1 MNLEGVKAA
10 ALSIRSLSMDQVQAA
25 NSGHP
30 GLPMGCAE
38 LGALLYG
45 DVLKHNPKEPKWINR
60 DRFVLSAGHGSAFI
74 YSLLHLSGYNLSLDE
89 LKRFRQ
95 MGSLTPGHPE
105 LNHTEGVETTTGPLG
120 AGFSNAVGMAI
131 AETFLADKFNTED
144 TKIIDHFTYAL
155 SGDGCMMEG
164 LTSEAASLAGHLGL
178 GKLIVFY
185 DSNRITIE
193 GSTELA
199 FTEDVKKRFQAYN
212 WQTFEG
218 DMHNPEDIENLIIR
232 AKEETAK
239 PTLIILNS
247 IIGKGSPNKEG
258 TAGIHGAPLGGDEI
272 TLTRKNLGIPVD
284 ESFYIHPDAVR
295 FFNEKKDNSVNDY
308 TKWTEMFGSWSKNN
322 PELKK
327 EWDLFF
333 ADKIDLSKVKWPQ
346 FKTGDCEASRKSSG
360 TVIKALTS
368 SVPNIIGGS
377 ADLAPSN
384 NTAMDF
390 GDYSL
395 SNRGGRTLH
404 FGVREH
410 AMGGIANGITLHG
423 VLRTFCATFMV
434 FADYMRPTIRLAA
447 LMNLPTIFIF
457 THDSIFVGEDGPT
470 HQPVEHLASMRIIPG
485 LTVLRPGDAEETVE
499 SWKMAVENKTGPTVL
514 ALTRQNLSV
523 FDKSDS
529 DWKSTIRKGAYIA
542 SECSGEPEVVVV
554 ATGSEVNLALDAAK
568 ATSKNVRVVSM
579 ISRETFQKQESS
591 FRSSLI
597 PPGVKTVVVEAG
609 VRSGWEG
616 IATSSDDILSIDTF
630 GISAPAAEVKKYF
643 GLTVENLV
651 KIIGSY
657 IIP

>member
-1 MNLEGVKAA
+1 MNLEGLKAA

-45 DVLKHNPKEPKWINR
+45 DVLKHNPKEPKWIDR

-74 YSLLHLSGYNLSLDE
+74 YSLLHLSGYNLPLVE
-89 LKRFRQ
+89 LKKFRQ

-105 LNHTEGVETTTGPLG
+105 LHHTEGVETTTGPLG
-120 AGFSNAVGMAI
+120 AGFSNSVGMAI
-131 AETFLADKFNTED
+131 AETFLADKFNTND
-144 TKIIDHFTYAL
+144 AAVIDHYTYSL

-185 DSNRITIE
+185 DSNKITIE

-199 FTEDVKKRFQAYN
+199 FTENVKMRFQAYN
-212 WQTFEG
+212 WQTLEG
-218 DMHNPEDIENLIIR
+218 DMHNPEEMETLIKQ
-232 AKEETAK
+232 AKGDTGR

-247 IIGKGSPNKEG
+247 VIGKGSPNKEG
-258 TAGIHGAPLGGDEI
+258 TAGIHGAPLGNDEI
-272 TLTRKNLGIPVD
+272 IETRKNLGIPVD
-284 ESFYIHPDAVR
+284 ESFYIDPDAVR
-295 FFNEKKDNSVNDY
+295 YFNKKKDNSHRDY
-308 TKWTEMFGSWSKNN
+308 TKWTELFSKWSKNN
-322 PELKK
+322 PDLKK

-333 ADKIDLSKVKWPQ
+333 AGEIDLSGVQWPS
-346 FKTGDCEASRKSSG
+346 FKAGDSEASRKTSG
-360 TVIKALTS
+360 ATIKALTS
-368 SVPNIIGGS
+368 LVPNIIGGS

-390 GDYSL
+390 GDYGP
-395 SNRGGRTLH
+395 SNRAGRTLH

-423 VLRTFCATFMV
+423 GLRTFCATFMV

-447 LMNLPTIFIF
+447 LMNLPSIFIF

-470 HQPVEHLASMRIIPG
+470 HQPVEHLASLRIIPG
-485 LTVLRPGDAEETVE
+485 LTVLRPADAEETVE
-499 SWKMAVENKTGPTVL
+499 AWKMAMENSSGPTVL
-514 ALTRQNLSV
+514 ALTRQNLTV
-523 FDKSDS
+523 FAKDDS
-529 DWKSTIRKGAYIA
+529 NWKETIRKGAYIA
-542 SECSGEPEVVVV
+542 ADCSGTPEVVVV
-554 ATGSEVNLALDAAK
+554 ATGSEVNLALDAAN
-568 ATSKNVRVVSM
+568 ASNKNVRVVSV
-579 ISRETFQKQESS
+579 ISRETFQAQDST

-597 PPGVKTVVVEAG
+597 PTGVKTVVVEAG

-616 IATSSDDILSIDTF
+616 IASSPEDILSIDTF
-630 GISAPAAEVKKYF
+630 GISAPAAEIKKHF

-651 KIIGSY
+651 KIIG
-657 IIP
+657 

>member
-1 MNLEGVKAA
+1 MNLEGIKAA
-10 ALSIRSLSMDQVQAA
+10 ALSIRSLSMDQVQSA

-30 GLPMGCAE
+30 GLPMGCAD

-45 DVLKHNPKEPKWINR
+45 EVLKHNPKEPKWVDR

-74 YSLLHLSGYNLSLDE
+74 YSLLHLSGYNLPLDE

-144 TKIIDHFTYAL
+144 SEIIDHYTYSL

-164 LTSEAASLAGHLGL
+164 LTSESASLAGHLGL

-185 DSNRITIE
+185 DSNKITIE

-199 FTEDVKKRFQAYN
+199 FTENVKMRFQAYN
-212 WQTFEG
+212 WQTLEG
-218 DMHNPEDIENLIIR
+218 DMHNPEDIEKLINQ
-232 AKEETAK
+232 AKSDTDR
-239 PTLIILNS
+239 PSLIILNS

-258 TAGIHGAPLGGDEI
+258 TAGIHGAPLGTDEI
-272 TLTRKNLGIPVD
+272 ILTRKNLGIPED
-284 ESFYIHPDAVR
+284 ESFYIHPEAVKY
-295 FFNEKKDNSVNDY
+295 FNEKKENGNNDY
-308 TKWTEMFGSWSKNN
+308 KKWTEMFSSWSKNN
-322 PELKK
+322 PDLKK
-327 EWDLFF
+327 EWDMFF
-333 ADKIDLSKVKWPQ
+333 ADSIDLSGVNWPQ
-346 FKTGDCEASRKSSG
+346 FKEGDSEASRKTSG
-360 TVIKALTS
+360 STIKALTL
-368 SVPNIIGGS
+368 SVQNILGGS

-390 GDYSL
+390 GDYGPS
-395 SNRGGRTLH
+395 SRGGRTLH

-410 AMGGIANGITLHG
+410 AMGGVANGITLHG
-423 VLRTFCATFMV
+423 GLRTFCATFMV
-434 FADYMRPTIRLAA
+434 FADYMRPTIRLAS
-447 LMNLPTIFIF
+447 LMKLPTIFIF

-470 HQPVEHLASMRIIPG
+470 HQPVEHLASLRIIPG
-485 LTVLRPGDAEETVE
+485 VTVLRPGDAEETVE
-499 SWKMAVENKTGPTVL
+499 AWKIAVENTNGPTVL

-523 FDKSDS
+523 FTKSDS

-542 SECSGEPEVVVV
+542 SDCSGKPDVVVV

-568 ATSKNVRVVSM
+568 ASSKNVRVVSM
-579 ISRETFQKQESS
+579 ISRETFQSQNKA

-597 PPGVKTVVVEAG
+597 PSGTKTIVVEAG
-609 VRSGWEG
+609 VSSGWEG
-616 IATSSDDILSIDTF
+616 IASSFEDIIAIDTF
-630 GISAPAAEVKKYF
+630 GISAPAAELKEHF

-651 KIIGSY
+651 KVIG
-657 IIP
+657 

>member
-1 MNLEGVKAA
+1 MNLDGLKAA

-45 DVLKHNPKEPKWINR
+45 DVLKHNPEEPNWIDR

-74 YSLLHLSGYNLSLDE
+74 YSLLHLSGYNLPLDE

-105 LNHTEGVETTTGPLG
+105 LHHTQGVETTTGPLG

-131 AETFLADKFNTED
+131 AETFLADKFNTKD
-144 TKIIDHFTYAL
+144 TEIIDHFTFSLA
-155 SGDGCMMEG
+155 GDGCMMEG

-193 GSTELA
+193 GSTDLA
-199 FTEDVKKRFQAYN
+199 FTENVKLRFDAYG
-212 WQTFEG
+212 WQTLEG
-218 DMHNPEDIENLIIR
+218 DMYDPEEIENLINQGKSDNDR
-232 AKEETAK
+232 

-247 IIGKGSPNKEG
+247 VIGKGSPNKAG
-258 TAGIHGAPLGGDEI
+258 TAGIHGAPLGNDEI

-284 ESFYIHPDAVR
+284 ESFYIHPDAVK
-295 FFNEKKDNSVNDY
+295 FFNVKKEKSSSGY
-308 TKWTEMFGSWSKNN
+308 TKWSEMFSEWSKTN
-322 PELKK
+322 PDLRKK
-327 EWDLFF
+327 WDLFF
-333 ADKIDLSKVKWPQ
+333 AGEIDLSGVQWPE
-346 FKTGDCEASRKSSG
+346 FKEGDSAATRKISG
-360 TVIKALTS
+360 AAIKALTA

-390 GDYSL
+390 GDYGP
-395 SNRGGRTLH
+395 SNRSGRTLH

-410 AMGGIANGITLHG
+410 AMGGVANGITLHG
-423 VLRTFCATFMV
+423 GLRTFCATFMV
-434 FADYMRPTIRLAA
+434 FADYMRPSIRLAA
-447 LMNLPTIFIF
+447 LMNLPVIYIF
-457 THDSIFVGEDGPT
+457 THDSVFVGEDGPT
-470 HQPVEHLASMRIIPG
+470 HQPVEHLASLRIIPG
-485 LTVLRPGDAEETVE
+485 LTVLRPADAEETVE
-499 SWKMAVENKTGPTVL
+499 SWKIAVENTTGPTVL

-523 FDKSDS
+523 FAKSES
-529 DWKSTIRKGAYIA
+529 NWQETIRKGAYIA
-542 SECSGEPEVVVV
+542 ADCNEKPDVVIV

-568 ATSKNVRVVSM
+568 ASDKNVRVISM
-579 ISRETFQKQESS
+579 ISRETFLKQDKS
-591 FRSSLI
+591 FYNQLLPAGTR
-597 PPGVKTVVVEAG
+597 TVVVEAG

-616 IATSSDDILSIDTF
+616 IATSPEDLLTIDTF
-630 GISAPAAEVKKYF
+630 GISAPAAEIKDHF
-643 GLTVENLV
+643 GLTVDNLT
-651 KIIGSY
+651 KIIG
-657 IIP
+657 

>member
-1 MNLEGVKAA
+1 MNLEGIKAA
-10 ALSIRSLSMDQVQAA
+10 ATSIRSLSMDQVQSA

-45 DVLKHNPKEPKWINR
+45 DVLKHNPKEPKWLDR

-74 YSLLHLSGYNLSLDE
+74 YSLLHLSGYKLPLDE

-131 AETFLADKFNTED
+131 AETFLADKFNTKD
-144 TKIIDHFTYAL
+144 AAVIDHYTYSL

-164 LTSEAASLAGHLGL
+164 LTSESASLAGHLGL

-185 DSNRITIE
+185 DSNKITIE

-199 FTEDVKKRFQAYN
+199 FTENVKMRFQAYN
-212 WQTFEG
+212 WQTLEG
-218 DMHNPEDIENLIIR
+218 DMHNPQDIQNLINK

-258 TAGIHGAPLGGDEI
+258 TAGIHGAPLGDDEI
-272 TLTRKNLGIPVD
+272 ALARKNLGIPVD
-284 ESFYIHPDAVR
+284 ESFYIHPEAVS
-295 FFNEKKDNSVNDY
+295 FFNDKKEQAVIDFK
-308 TKWTEMFGSWSKNN
+308 KWSELFRIWSKNN
-322 PELKK
+322 PDLRK

-333 ADKIDLSKVKWPQ
+333 ADAIDLSNVEWPE
-346 FKTGDCEASRKSSG
+346 FKEGDSAATRKISG
-360 TVIKALTS
+360 AAIKAITVA
-368 SVPNIIGGS
+368 VPNLIGGS

-390 GDYSL
+390 GDYGPSK
-395 SNRGGRTLH
+395 RGGRTLH

-410 AMGGIANGITLHG
+410 AMGGIANGITTHG
-423 VLRTFCATFMV
+423 GLRTFCATFMV

-447 LMNLPTIFIF
+447 LMNLPTIFIL
-457 THDSIFVGEDGPT
+457 THDSVFVGEDGPT
-470 HQPVEHLASMRIIPG
+470 HQPVEHLASLRIIPG
-485 LTVLRPGDAEETVE
+485 LTVLRPADAEETVE
-499 SWKMAVENKTGPTVL
+499 SWKMAVENTTGPTVL

-523 FDKSDS
+523 FSKSDS
-529 DWKSTIRKGAYIA
+529 KWKETIRKGAYVA
-542 SECSGEPEVVVV
+542 SDSGGTPDVVVV
-554 ATGSEVNLALDAAK
+554 ATGSEVNLALDAAM
-568 ATSKNVRVVSM
+568 ASDKNVRVVSM
-579 ISRETFQKQESS
+579 VSRETFQKQDSD
-591 FRSSLI
+591 FRTSLI
-597 PPGVKTVVVEAG
+597 PSGVKTVVVEAG

-616 IATSSDDILSIDTF
+616 IATSAEDILSIDTF
-630 GISAPAAEVKKYF
+630 GISAPAKEIKKHF
-643 GLTVENLV
+643 GLTIENLIR
-651 KIIGSY
+651 IIG
-657 IIP
+657 